1 MNQGRKEFLLQYD
14 VTNMSIHIALIP
26 AAVLIKDDSKNPTA
40 TVLSLSH
47 DYDDVLSSLSAL
59 NIKGR

>member
-1 MNQGRKEFLLQYD
+1 
-14 VTNMSIHIALIP
+14 MSIHIALIP

>member
-1 MNQGRKEFLLQYD
+1 M
-14 VTNMSIHIALIP
+14 IP
-26 AAVLIKDDSKNPTA
+26 KNPIA

-47 DYDDVLSSLSAL
+47 DYDVALSSLSAL